1 MVRRNDSQSK
11 KDEEVKT
18 MDKMF
23 ELINSLNALTKAVE
37 GLTAKITSEYLD
49 TFEEIYSPEMD
60 EPKEESKE
68 QPTPEQQTVTF
79 VELRSRLSEISRN
92 GHTAEVKELLRKFG
106 ADKLSDVAESDYTAL
121 LAEAEVIANAG
132 YSRTSRALIQ
142 CKVVG
147 MYTFGYEKCRRS
159 GYIQQLCSTRYRCP
173 HTLRVQ
179 GKKGSRTQGSRPH

>member
-23 ELINSLNALTKAVE
+23 ELINSLNAVTALTE
-37 GLTAKITSEYLD
+37 KITSEYLN
-49 TFEEIYSPEMD
+49 TFETIYDSEKD
-60 EPKEESKE
+60 EPQEITAKE

-121 LAEAEVIANAG
+121 LAEAKVIANAG
-132 YSRTSRALIQ
+132 
-142 CKVVG
+142 
-147 MYTFGYEKCRRS
+147 
-159 GYIQQLCSTRYRCP
+159 
-173 HTLRVQ
+173 
-179 GKKGSRTQGSRPH
+179 

>member
-23 ELINSLNALTKAVE
+23 ELINSLNALTKAAE

-49 TFEEIYSPEMD
+49 TFEEIYNPETD

-132 YSRTSRALIQ
+132 
-142 CKVVG
+142 
-147 MYTFGYEKCRRS
+147 
-159 GYIQQLCSTRYRCP
+159 
-173 HTLRVQ
+173 
-179 GKKGSRTQGSRPH
+179 

>member
-49 TFEEIYSPEMD
+49 TFEEIYNPETD
-60 EPKEESKE
+60 EPKEESK
-68 QPTPEQQTVTF
+68 EQQTVTF

-132 YSRTSRALIQ
+132 
-142 CKVVG
+142 
-147 MYTFGYEKCRRS
+147 
-159 GYIQQLCSTRYRCP
+159 
-173 HTLRVQ
+173 
-179 GKKGSRTQGSRPH
+179 

>member
-1 MVRRNDSQSK
+1 
-11 KDEEVKT
+11 

-49 TFEEIYSPEMD
+49 TFEEIYSPETD
-60 EPKEESKE
+60 EPKEESK
-68 QPTPEQQTVTF
+68 EQQTVTF

-132 YSRTSRALIQ
+132 
-142 CKVVG
+142 
-147 MYTFGYEKCRRS
+147 
-159 GYIQQLCSTRYRCP
+159 
-173 HTLRVQ
+173 
-179 GKKGSRTQGSRPH
+179 

>member
-23 ELINSLNALTKAVE
+23 ELINSLNALTKAVTA
-37 GLTAKITSEYLD
+37 LTEKITSEYLN
-49 TFEEIYSPEMD
+49 TFETIYDSEKD
-60 EPKEESKE
+60 EPQETTAKE

-79 VELRSRLSEISRN
+79 VEPRSRLSEISRN

-121 LAEAEVIANAG
+121 LAEAKVIANAG
-132 YSRTSRALIQ
+132 
-142 CKVVG
+142 
-147 MYTFGYEKCRRS
+147 
-159 GYIQQLCSTRYRCP
+159 
-173 HTLRVQ
+173 
-179 GKKGSRTQGSRPH
+179 

>member
-37 GLTAKITSEYLD
+37 GLTSEYLD

-132 YSRTSRALIQ
+132 
-142 CKVVG
+142 
-147 MYTFGYEKCRRS
+147 
-159 GYIQQLCSTRYRCP
+159 
-173 HTLRVQ
+173 
-179 GKKGSRTQGSRPH
+179 

>member
-23 ELINSLNALTKAVE
+23 ELINSLNALTKAVTA
-37 GLTAKITSEYLD
+37 LTEKITSEYLN
-49 TFEEIYSPEMD
+49 TFETIYDSEKD
-60 EPKEESKE
+60 E
-68 QPTPEQQTVTF
+68 PTPEQQTVTF

-132 YSRTSRALIQ
+132 
-142 CKVVG
+142 
-147 MYTFGYEKCRRS
+147 
-159 GYIQQLCSTRYRCP
+159 
-173 HTLRVQ
+173 
-179 GKKGSRTQGSRPH
+179 

>member
-1 MVRRNDSQSK
+1 
-11 KDEEVKT
+11 

-49 TFEEIYSPEMD
+49 TFEEIYSPE
-60 EPKEESKE
+60 KEESKE

-132 YSRTSRALIQ
+132 
-142 CKVVG
+142 
-147 MYTFGYEKCRRS
+147 
-159 GYIQQLCSTRYRCP
+159 
-173 HTLRVQ
+173 
-179 GKKGSRTQGSRPH
+179 

>member
-23 ELINSLNALTKAVE
+23 ELINSLNALTKAVTA
-37 GLTAKITSEYLD
+37 LTEKITSEYLD
-49 TFEEIYSPEMD
+49 TFEEIYNPETD

-132 YSRTSRALIQ
+132 
-142 CKVVG
+142 
-147 MYTFGYEKCRRS
+147 
-159 GYIQQLCSTRYRCP
+159 
-173 HTLRVQ
+173 
-179 GKKGSRTQGSRPH
+179 

>member
-37 GLTAKITSEYLD
+37 GLTAKITCEYLD
-49 TFEEIYSPEMD
+49 TFEEIYSPETD

-121 LAEAEVIANAG
+121 LAEAGVIANAG
-132 YSRTSRALIQ
+132 
-142 CKVVG
+142 
-147 MYTFGYEKCRRS
+147 
-159 GYIQQLCSTRYRCP
+159 
-173 HTLRVQ
+173 
-179 GKKGSRTQGSRPH
+179 

>member
-37 GLTAKITSEYLD
+37 GLTAKIASEYLD
-49 TFEEIYSPEMD
+49 TFEEIYNPETD

-132 YSRTSRALIQ
+132 
-142 CKVVG
+142 
-147 MYTFGYEKCRRS
+147 
-159 GYIQQLCSTRYRCP
+159 
-173 HTLRVQ
+173 
-179 GKKGSRTQGSRPH
+179 

>member
-68 QPTPEQQTVTF
+68 QPTPEHCYF
-79 VELRSRLSEISRN
+79 C
-92 GHTAEVKELLRKFG
+92 
-106 ADKLSDVAESDYTAL
+106 
-121 LAEAEVIANAG
+121 
-132 YSRTSRALIQ
+132 RTPQPS
-142 CKVVG
+142 VG
-147 MYTFGYEKCRRS
+147 DFPQWSYC
-159 GYIQQLCSTRYRCP
+159 
-173 HTLRVQ
+173 
-179 GKKGSRTQGSRPH
+179 

>member
-92 GHTAEVKELLRKFG
+92 GHTAEVKELLRKFR

-132 YSRTSRALIQ
+132 
-142 CKVVG
+142 
-147 MYTFGYEKCRRS
+147 
-159 GYIQQLCSTRYRCP
+159 
-173 HTLRVQ
+173 
-179 GKKGSRTQGSRPH
+179 

>member
-37 GLTAKITSEYLD
+37 GLTAKITIEYLD
-49 TFEEIYSPEMD
+49 TFEEIYNPETD

-132 YSRTSRALIQ
+132 
-142 CKVVG
+142 
-147 MYTFGYEKCRRS
+147 
-159 GYIQQLCSTRYRCP
+159 
-173 HTLRVQ
+173 
-179 GKKGSRTQGSRPH
+179 

>member
-1 MVRRNDSQSK
+1 
-11 KDEEVKT
+11 

-23 ELINSLNALTKAVE
+23 ELIKSLNALTKAVE

-132 YSRTSRALIQ
+132 
-142 CKVVG
+142 
-147 MYTFGYEKCRRS
+147 
-159 GYIQQLCSTRYRCP
+159 
-173 HTLRVQ
+173 
-179 GKKGSRTQGSRPH
+179 

>member
-49 TFEEIYSPEMD
+49 TFEEIYSPETD

-79 VELRSRLSEISRN
+79 VELRSR
-92 GHTAEVKELLRKFG
+92 HTAEVKELLRKFG

-121 LAEAEVIANAG
+121 LAEAGVIANAG
-132 YSRTSRALIQ
+132 
-142 CKVVG
+142 
-147 MYTFGYEKCRRS
+147 
-159 GYIQQLCSTRYRCP
+159 
-173 HTLRVQ
+173 
-179 GKKGSRTQGSRPH
+179 

>member
-23 ELINSLNALTKAVE
+23 ELINSLNALTKAVTA
-37 GLTAKITSEYLD
+37 LTEKITSEYLN
-49 TFEEIYSPEMD
+49 TFETIYDSEKD

-132 YSRTSRALIQ
+132 
-142 CKVVG
+142 
-147 MYTFGYEKCRRS
+147 
-159 GYIQQLCSTRYRCP
+159 
-173 HTLRVQ
+173 
-179 GKKGSRTQGSRPH
+179 

>member
-23 ELINSLNALTKAVE
+23 ELINSLNALTE
-37 GLTAKITSEYLD
+37 KITSEYLN
-49 TFEEIYSPEMD
+49 TFETIYDSEKD
-60 EPKEESKE
+60 EPQEITAKE

-121 LAEAEVIANAG
+121 LAEAKVIANAG
-132 YSRTSRALIQ
+132 
-142 CKVVG
+142 
-147 MYTFGYEKCRRS
+147 
-159 GYIQQLCSTRYRCP
+159 
-173 HTLRVQ
+173 
-179 GKKGSRTQGSRPH
+179 

>member
-49 TFEEIYSPEMD
+49 TFEEIYSPETD
-60 EPKEESKE
+60 EPKEESK
-68 QPTPEQQTVTF
+68 EQQTVTF

-132 YSRTSRALIQ
+132 
-142 CKVVG
+142 
-147 MYTFGYEKCRRS
+147 
-159 GYIQQLCSTRYRCP
+159 
-173 HTLRVQ
+173 
-179 GKKGSRTQGSRPH
+179 